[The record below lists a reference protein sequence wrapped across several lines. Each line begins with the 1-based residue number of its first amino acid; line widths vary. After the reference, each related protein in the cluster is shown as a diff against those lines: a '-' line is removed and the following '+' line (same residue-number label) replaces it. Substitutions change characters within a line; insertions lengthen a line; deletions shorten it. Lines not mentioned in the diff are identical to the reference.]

1 MRKRLV
7 LSLFVLGVVLAATSP
22 ALLAQAP
29 AAEKSPLTVETLWKI
44 KRLGGPE
51 ISPDGKWVALPVT
64 TYDVP
69 KDKGTTNLWLVPTD
83 GGEARRLTTH
93 DGSDSSPAWSPDG
106 KLIAFVSRRGEDET
120 TQIYLISTSGGE
132 AWRLT
137 KVPTGASAPKWS
149 PDSKRIAFVSR
160 VWTDLKTWDDMAKR
174 TKERKESKVS
184 AKVWDHAPIRYWD
197 TFHDDREAHVY
208 IIGVDGGEP
217 TAVTLGTGLQLS
229 RSGAGA
235 GAYDISPDGAE
246 IAFAADTDT
255 SGVDPNFDVY
265 LIPVAGGTAKN
276 ITPENK
282 AGDDS
287 PLYSPDGRWLAFQR
301 QVIKGFYADK
311 ERLVLHDRQSGQNK
325 VMTEDW
331 DRSVSGLVWTPDS
344 KAFYGAIDDAAHE
357 RIYRIDAAT
366 GKPAPIT
373 KDKTFSSLALSADG
387 KVLVALR
394 QSFSEPPTLVRID
407 TATGAATKLSTFN
420 DDLLANVAWGRY
432 ESVTYKGAN
441 GDDIQ
446 MWIIYP
452 PNFDAAKK
460 WPFYFLLHGGPHG
473 GVTDSFHWRWNAQ
486 VFSGWGYVTAWHNFH
501 GSSGFGQAFTDSIN
515 PNWADLPYEDT
526 IAAARWF
533 EKQPWIDAE
542 RMGAGGGSYGGYLA
556 TLILG
561 RPHPF
566 KTLVAHAAVYNLY
579 TQVGADFAA
588 NKNRFGEYWEPERKE
603 QLEHVS
609 PHLQAAS
616 FTTPTLIIHGERDF
630 RVPVNHGVELF
641 NTLQKRGVK
650 SRLIYYP
657 DENHWV
663 LKPQNSI
670 YWYNE
675 KQKWLKELL
684 GAGPAQ

>member
-344 KAFYGAIDDAAHE
+344 KAFYGA
-357 RIYRIDAAT
+357 
-366 GKPAPIT
+366 
-373 KDKTFSSLALSADG
+373 
-387 KVLVALR
+387 
-394 QSFSEPPTLVRID
+394 
-407 TATGAATKLSTFN
+407 
-420 DDLLANVAWGRY
+420 
-432 ESVTYKGAN
+432 
-441 GDDIQ
+441 
-446 MWIIYP
+446 
-452 PNFDAAKK
+452 
-460 WPFYFLLHGGPHG
+460 
-473 GVTDSFHWRWNAQ
+473 
-486 VFSGWGYVTAWHNFH
+486 
-501 GSSGFGQAFTDSIN
+501 
-515 PNWADLPYEDT
+515 
-526 IAAARWF
+526 
-533 EKQPWIDAE
+533 
-542 RMGAGGGSYGGYLA
+542 
-556 TLILG
+556 
-561 RPHPF
+561 
-566 KTLVAHAAVYNLY
+566 
-579 TQVGADFAA
+579 
-588 NKNRFGEYWEPERKE
+588 
-603 QLEHVS
+603 
-609 PHLQAAS
+609 
-616 FTTPTLIIHGERDF
+616 
-630 RVPVNHGVELF
+630 
-641 NTLQKRGVK
+641 
-650 SRLIYYP
+650 
-657 DENHWV
+657 
-663 LKPQNSI
+663 
-670 YWYNE
+670 
-675 KQKWLKELL
+675 
-684 GAGPAQ
+684 

>member
-1 MRKRLV
+1 MKKPLAH
-7 LSLFVLGVVLAATSP
+7 SLLAL
-22 ALLAQAP
+22 ALLVAAAP
-29 AAEKSPLTVETLWKI
+29 AVSAQTPTAEKSPLTVETLWKI
-44 KRLGGPE
+44 KRLGAPE
-51 ISPDGKWVALPVT
+51 ISPNGKWAAVPVT
-64 TYDVP
+64 TYDVA

-106 KLIAFVSRRGEDET
+106 KWIAFVSRRGEDET
-120 TQIYLISTSGGE
+120 TQLYLISTSGGE

-137 KVPTGASAPKWS
+137 NVPTGASAPKWF
-149 PDSKRIAFVSR
+149 PDSKRLAFVSR
-160 VWTDLKTWDDMAKR
+160 VWPGLKWEEMAKR
-174 TKERKESKVS
+174 LKERKDSKVS
-184 AKVWDHAPIRYWD
+184 AKTWDKAPIRYWD
-197 TFHDDREAHVY
+197 TFHDDREAHLFTISVE
-208 IIGVDGGEP
+208 GGEP
-217 TAVTLGTGLQLS
+217 TAVTVGTKLQLP

-235 GAYDISPDGAE
+235 DTYDISPDGKE
-246 IAFAADTDT
+246 IAFTADTDRT
-255 SGVDPNFDVY
+255 GVDPNPDVY
-265 LIPVAGGTAKN
+265 LIAATGGEAKN
-276 ITPENK
+276 ITAENK
-282 AGDDS
+282 AGDTS
-287 PLYSPDGRWLAFQR
+287 PLYSPDGRWLAFEHQI
-301 QVIKGFYADK
+301 IKGFYADK
-311 ERLVLHDRQSGQNK
+311 ARLVLHDRRAGSNK
-325 VMTEDW
+325 VMTEEW
-331 DRSVSGLVWTPDS
+331 DRSVGDLVWTPDS
-344 KAFYGAIDDAAHE
+344 EAFYAAIDDAAHN
-357 RIYRIDAAT
+357 RVYRIDAAT
-366 GKPAPIT
+366 GKPTAIT
-373 KDKTFSSLALSADG
+373 KDKSFSNLALSDDG

-394 QSFSEPPTLVRID
+394 QSFSEPPTLVRVD
-407 TATGAATKLSTFN
+407 TTTGAATKLSTFN
-420 DDLLANVAWGRY
+420 DELLANVAWGRY

-441 GDDIQ
+441 SADIQ

-452 PNFDAAKK
+452 PDFDPAKK
-460 WPFYFLLHGGPHG
+460 WPFYFLLHGGPHN

-486 VFSGWGYVTAWHNFH
+486 IFSGWGYVTAWHNFH

-515 PNWADLPYEDT
+515 PNQADLPYQDT

-533 EKQPWIDAE
+533 QQQPWIDSE

-579 TQVGADFAA
+579 TQVGADYAA
-588 NKNRFGEYWEPERKE
+588 NKSRFGEYWERKAE
-603 QLEHVS
+603 FEHIS
-609 PHLQAAS
+609 PHLQAAN
-616 FTTPTLIIHGERDF
+616 FNTPTLIIHGERDY

-675 KQKWLKELL
+675 NQKWLKEFL
-684 GAGPAQ
+684 GAGPTP

>member
-1 MRKRLV
+1 
-7 LSLFVLGVVLAATSP
+7 
-22 ALLAQAP
+22 
-29 AAEKSPLTVETLWKI
+29 VETLWKI

-51 ISPDGKWVALPVT
+51 ISPDGKWAAVPVT

-69 KDKGTTNLWLVPTD
+69 KDKSTTNLWLVPTD

-106 KLIAFVSRRGEDET
+106 KLIAFVSRRGEDEAA
-120 TQIYLISTSGGE
+120 QVYLISTSGGE

-137 KVPTGASAPKWS
+137 KLPTGASAPKWFS
-149 PDSKRIAFVSR
+149 DSKRIAFISR
-160 VWTDLKTWDDMAKR
+160 VWTDLKTWDEMAKR
-174 TKERKESKVS
+174 TKERKDSKVS
-184 AKVWDHAPIRYWD
+184 AKAWDKAPIRYWD
-197 TFHDDREAHVY
+197 TFHDDREAHLY
-208 IIGVDGGEP
+208 TIGIDGGEP
-217 TAVTLGTGLQLS
+217 AAVTLATGLQLS
-229 RSGAGA
+229 RSGAGT
-235 GAYDISPDGAE
+235 GSYDISPDGKQ

-265 LIPVAGGTAKN
+265 LIAATGGEARS
-276 ITPENK
+276 ITSENK
-282 AGDDS
+282 AGDGS
-287 PLYSPDGRWLAFQR
+287 PRYSPDGRWLAFQR
-301 QVIKGFYADK
+301 QVIKYFYADK
-311 ERLVLHDRQSGQNK
+311 SRLVLHDLRSSSNK

-331 DRSVSGLVWTPDS
+331 DRSVDDLVWLPDS
-344 KAFYGAIDDAAHE
+344 RTLYGAIDDEAHN
-357 RIYRIDAAT
+357 RVYRIDAST
-366 GKPAPIT
+366 GKPTRIT
-373 KDKTFSSLALSADG
+373 TDHTITSLSLSGDG

-394 QSFSEPPTLVRID
+394 QSFIEPPTLVRVD
-407 TATGAATKLSTFN
+407 TNTGAATKLSHFN
-420 DDLLANVAWGRY
+420 DELLANVAWGRY

-441 GDDIQ
+441 NADIQ
-446 MWIIYP
+446 MWIVYP
-452 PNFDAAKK
+452 PNFDASKK

-526 IAAARWF
+526 IAAAKWF
-533 EKQPWIDAE
+533 EKQSWIDPQ
-542 RMGAGGGSYGGYLA
+542 RMAAGGGSYGGYLA

-566 KTLVAHAAVYNLY
+566 KTLVAHAAVYDLY
-579 TQVGADFAA
+579 SQMGYDGGA
-588 NKNRFGEYWEPERKE
+588 NRGRFGEYWEPGRKE
-603 QLEHVS
+603 QLEFIS
-609 PHLQAAS
+609 PHTHAAN
-616 FTTPTLIIHGERDF
+616 FTTPTLIIHGERDY
-630 RVPVNHGVELF
+630 RVPVIQGVELF

-675 KQKWLKELL
+675 KQKWLKDFI
-684 GAGPAQ
+684 GTGPAN

>member
-7 LSLFVLGVVLAATSP
+7 LFLFVVVLLVSAAP
-22 ALLAQAP
+22 ALWSQA

-51 ISPDGKWVALPVT
+51 ISPDGKWAVVPVT

-69 KDKGTTNLWLVPTD
+69 KDKGTANLWLVPTD

-93 DGSDSSPAWSPDG
+93 EGSDASPAWSPDG

-137 KVPTGASAPKWS
+137 KVPTAASAPKWF
-149 PDSKRIAFVSR
+149 PDSKRLAFVSR
-160 VWTDLKTWDDMAKR
+160 VWTDLKTWEEMAKR
-174 TKERKESKVS
+174 TKERKDSKVS
-184 AKVWDHAPIRYWD
+184 AKAWDKAPIRYWD
-197 TFHDDREAHVY
+197 TFHDDREAHLY
-208 IIGVDGGEP
+208 TIGIEGGEP
-217 TAVTLGTGLQLS
+217 AAVTVGTGLQLS
-229 RSGAGA
+229 RAGA
-235 GAYDISPDGAE
+235 GSGSYDISPDGKE

-265 LIPVAGGTAKN
+265 LIPAGGGEAKN
-276 ITPENK
+276 ITAENK

-311 ERLVLHDRQSGQNK
+311 ERLVLHDRKSGQNK
-325 VMTEDW
+325 VMTEEW
-331 DRSVSGLVWTPDS
+331 DRSVSDLVWTPDS
-344 KAFYGAIDDAAHE
+344 KALYGAIDDEAHN
-357 RIYRIDAAT
+357 RVYRIDAAT
-366 GKPAPIT
+366 GKPTRIT
-373 KDKTFSSLALSADG
+373 TDHTISNISLSADG
-387 KVLVALR
+387 KILVALR
-394 QSFSEPPTLVRID
+394 QSFSEPPTLVRVD
-407 TATGAATKLSTFN
+407 TTNGAATKLSTFN
-420 DDLLANVAWGRY
+420 DDVLANVAWGRY

-446 MWIIYP
+446 MWVIYP

-460 WPFYFLLHGGPHG
+460 WPFYFLLHGGPHS

-486 VFSGWGYVTAWHNFH
+486 IFSGWGYVTAWHNFH

-515 PNWADLPYEDT
+515 PNIADMPYEDS

-533 EKQPWIDAE
+533 QEKPWIDSE
-542 RMGAGGGSYGGYLA
+542 RMAAGGGSYGGYLA

-579 TQVGADFAA
+579 SQIGADYAA
-588 NKNRFGEYWEPERKE
+588 NHDRFGEYWERKTE
-603 QLEHVS
+603 FEHVT
-609 PHLQAAS
+609 PHLQAAN
-616 FTTPTLIIHGERDF
+616 FNTPTLIIHNERDY
-630 RVPVNHGVELF
+630 RVPVNQGVELF

-675 KQKWLKELL
+675 KQKWLKEFI
-684 GAGPAQ
+684 GGGN

>member
-7 LSLFVLGVVLAATSP
+7 LSLFVVALLASAAP

-29 AAEKSPLTVETLWKI
+29 VAEKSPLTVETLWKI

-51 ISPDGKWVALPVT
+51 ISPDGKWVAVPVT

-83 GGEARRLTTH
+83 GGPEGSGRRLTTH

-106 KLIAFVSRRGEDET
+106 KWIAFVSRRGEDET

-137 KVPTGASAPKWS
+137 KVPTGASAPKWF
-149 PDSKRIAFVSR
+149 PDSKRLAFVSR
-160 VWTDLKTWDDMAKR
+160 VWTDLKTWDEMAKR
-174 TKERKESKVS
+174 LKERKDSKVS
-184 AKVWDHAPIRYWD
+184 AKAWDHAPIRYWD
-197 TFHDDREAHVY
+197 TFHDDREAHLY
-208 IIGVDGGEP
+208 TIGVDGGEP
-217 TAVTLGTGLQLS
+217 VAVTVGTGLQLS
-229 RSGAGA
+229 RAGA
-235 GAYDISPDGAE
+235 GTGSYDISPDGAE

-255 SGVDPNFDVY
+255 SGVDPSFDVY
-265 LIPVAGGTAKN
+265 LIPVAGGQAKN

-282 AGDDS
+282 AGDGS
-287 PLYSPDGRWLAFQR
+287 PLYSPDGRWLAFER
-301 QVIKGFYADK
+301 QIIKGFYADK
-311 ERLVLHDRQSGQNK
+311 ERLALHDRKSGQNK
-325 VMTEDW
+325 VMTEEW

-357 RIYRIDAAT
+357 RVYRIDAAT

-373 KDKTFSSLALSADG
+373 KDKSFSSLALSADG
-387 KVLVALR
+387 RVLVALR
-394 QSFSEPPTLVRID
+394 QSFSEPPTLVRVD
-407 TATGAATKLSTFN
+407 TTTGAATKLSTFN
-420 DDLLANVAWGRY
+420 DDVLANVAWGRY
-432 ESVTYKGAN
+432 EGVTYKGAN

-452 PNFDAAKK
+452 PNFDASKK
-460 WPFYFLLHGGPHG
+460 WPFYFLLHGGPHS

-486 VFSGWGYVTAWHNFH
+486 LFSGWGYVTAWHNFH

-515 PNWADLPYEDT
+515 PNQADLPYEDS

-533 EKQPWIDAE
+533 QQQPWIDAE
-542 RMGAGGGSYGGYLA
+542 RMAAGGGSYGGYLA

-579 TQVGADFAA
+579 TQYGADYAG
-588 NKNRFGEYWEPERKE
+588 NHYRHGEYWERKD
-603 QLEHVS
+603 QFEHIS
-609 PHLQAAS
+609 PHLQAAN
-616 FTTPTLIIHGERDF
+616 FTTPTLIIHNERDY
-630 RVPVNHGVELF
+630 RVPVNHGIELF
-641 NTLQKRGVK
+641 NTLQKRGVR

-675 KQKWLKELL
+675 KQKWLKEFI
-684 GAGPAQ
+684 GAGPTK